1 LDYAPTDPLLN
12 AKQSAEETGQS
23 LPGFWKGVAAGRF
36 PEPFYPAP
44 RAPRWRL
51 SELHGA
57 LEMTRSKPSKQ
68 KIKRTLNR
76 MAPLTSAA

>member
-1 LDYAPTDPLLN
+1 MDYATPDRILT
-12 AKQSAEETGQS
+12 AAESAVETGQS
-23 LPGFWKGVAAGRF
+23 KPGFWKGVAAGRF

-51 SELHGA
+51 SELHAA
-57 LEMTRSKPSKQ
+57 LEKTRSKPAEQ

-76 MAPLTSAA
+76 TATLTSAT